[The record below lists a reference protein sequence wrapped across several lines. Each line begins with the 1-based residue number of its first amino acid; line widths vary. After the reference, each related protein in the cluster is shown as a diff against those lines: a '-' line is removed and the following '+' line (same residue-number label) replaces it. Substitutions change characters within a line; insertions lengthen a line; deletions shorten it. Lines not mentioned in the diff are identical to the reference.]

1 MSLSSER
8 IKKQI
13 LKAIGINPTEI
24 SIKQVSKVEVDG
36 YLDEKEIIKNLTV
49 LIYKENNRADIK
61 INTGTIGTSYSNK
74 QYSMIA
80 DYAANLETNP
90 KESIQFDCREGYMKI
105 KAVYPIVIKGTICGY
120 ECDLERIN

>member
-1 MSLSSER
+1 MSLNTER
-8 IKKQI
+8 VKKQI
-13 LKAIGINPTEI
+13 LKSISINPTEI

-49 LIYKENNRADIK
+49 LIYKGKNGADIK
-61 INTGTIGTSYSNK
+61 INTGIMGISYSNK

-80 DYAANLETNP
+80 DYAANLEVNP
-90 KESIQFDCREGYMKI
+90 KESIEFDCREGHMKI
-105 KAVYPIVIKGTICGY
+105 KAVYPIVIKENICGY

>member
-1 MSLSSER
+1 MSLNTER
-8 IKKQI
+8 VKKQI
-13 LKAIGINPTEI
+13 LKSISINPTEI

-49 LIYKENNRADIK
+49 LIYKGKNGADIK
-61 INTGTIGTSYSNK
+61 INTEIMGISYSNK

-80 DYAANLETNP
+80 DYAANLEVNP
-90 KESIQFDCREGYMKI
+90 KESIEFDCREGHMKI
-105 KAVYPIVIKGTICGY
+105 KAVYPIVIKETICGY